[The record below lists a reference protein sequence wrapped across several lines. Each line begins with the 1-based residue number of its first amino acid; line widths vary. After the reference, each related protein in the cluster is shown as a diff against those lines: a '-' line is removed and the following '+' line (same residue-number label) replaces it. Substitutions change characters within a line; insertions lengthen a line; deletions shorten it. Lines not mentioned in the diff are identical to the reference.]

1 MALLRIIPTAR
12 PPLDWEY
19 SDPTRS
25 PVDFFKLLPAFLLF
39 LHKNQSDMSK
49 KYDVYGI
56 GNALVDIVTEVDHDF
71 FAKNGIEKGVMTLV
85 DEKRQRQLISAI
97 DMKNSKMSCGGSAA
111 NTMIGVSQFGGK
123 SYYSCLVAKDDLG
136 KFFLQDL
143 KRNGVDTNLT
153 PETCPQGI
161 TGKVLVMTTPDAE
174 RTMNTFLGIS
184 SHLSPV
190 HLDEDALANSAYVY
204 LEGYLVTSPT
214 GLECMKK
221 AKKEAERNNV
231 KTALTF
237 SDPSMVKYFPNQMH
251 EIIGASVDLLFC
263 NEEEAMIHTGTDTIE
278 RAREKLKDIA
288 KHFVITLGANGAMIY
303 DGDTFI
309 NIEPY
314 KVKAI
319 DTNGA
324 GDMFAGA
331 FLFGVTHG
339 HSYAEAGKL
348 ASLASSRVVTQFGPR
363 LEPRQ
368 VQKVLGDLIAL

>member
-1 MALLRIIPTAR
+1 MNKR
-12 PPLDWEY
+12 
-19 SDPTRS
+19 
-25 PVDFFKLLPAFLLF
+25 
-39 LHKNQSDMSK
+39 
-49 KYDVYGI
+49 YDVYGI
-56 GNALVDIVTEVDHDF
+56 GNALVDIVTEVDLNF
-71 FAKNGIEKGVMTLV
+71 FIKNGIEKGVMTLV
-85 DEKRQRQLISAI
+85 DENRQHQLIRAI
-97 DMKNSKMSCGGSAA
+97 DMKKSKMSCGGSAA

-123 SYYSCLVAKDDLG
+123 SFYSCLVAKDDLG
-136 KFFLQDL
+136 RFFLQDL

-153 PETCPQGI
+153 AGACPEGI

-184 SHLSPV
+184 SHLSPA
-190 HLDEDALANSAYVY
+190 HLDENALVNSSYVY

-214 GLECMKK
+214 GIECMKE
-221 AKKEAERNNV
+221 AKRIAERNNI

-263 NEEEAMIHTGTDTIE
+263 NEEEAMIHTGTETLTE
-278 RAREKLKDIA
+278 AREKLKDIA

-309 NIEPY
+309 KIEPY

-331 FLFGVTHG
+331 FLYAITHG